1 MPAFGLMPRGFQVTG
16 VVVLLAV
23 VAGSAAA
30 GSWQIQ
36 AWRFGRQLAEQ
47 ASLHA
52 QALQQLSVAALSTGA
67 KTPALAPAFGRIC
80 SSCCVVMGIGFLQ
93 TK

>member
-23 VAGSAAA
+23 VAGGAAA

-47 ASLHA
+47 ASVHA
-52 QALQQLSVAALSTGA
+52 QALQQLSVAAPPRINVWRWSSSFRPVTNSTI
-67 KTPALAPAFGRIC
+67 R
-80 SSCCVVMGIGFLQ
+80 S
-93 TK
+93 